1 LIGLIITLTEVFLAL
16 SEMASGTVVG
26 EAELLAIIVAAFWI
40 LGHKVSQ
47 QERMHR
53 IGKARAANMRIKG

>member
-1 LIGLIITLTEVFLAL
+1 
-16 SEMASGTVVG
+16 MASGTVVG

-53 IGKARAANMRIKG
+53 IGKARAANMTIKG